1 MKNDH
6 MKLLLKSNL
15 ELLRRALPSFTMS
28 LEKCRRIDLSDGVSF
43 DKEESFDALTSKFA
57 RTSDIFTQK
66 VLKSLA
72 LMLRED
78 APTFIDRM
86 NLCEKLGILPSAED
100 MISVRDLR
108 NLIAHEYVAENVL
121 EIYRETLGL
130 SAKLLEAISQAE
142 RFIEN
147 LNTEG

>member
-1 MKNDH
+1 
-6 MKLLLKSNL
+6 MKLLLESNL

-28 LEKCRRIDLSDGVSF
+28 LEKCCGIDLSDGISF
-43 DKEESFDALTSKFA
+43 DEEESFDALTSKFS
-57 RTSDIFTQK
+57 RISDIFTQK
-66 VLKSLA
+66 ALKSVI

-86 NLCEKLGILPSAED
+86 NLCEKLGILPSAEQ
-100 MISVRDLR
+100 MISIRDLR

-130 SAKLLEAISQAE
+130 SAKLLEAIAQAD
-142 RFIEN
+142 RYIGN
-147 LNTEG
+147 LKT

>member
-1 MKNDH
+1 MKMDT
-6 MKLLLKSNL
+6 MKLLLESNL

-43 DKEESFDALTSKFA
+43 DEEESFDALTSKFS
-57 RTSDIFTQK
+57 RISDIFTQK
-66 VLKSLA
+66 VLKSLT
-72 LMLRED
+72 LLLRED

-86 NLCEKLGILPSAED
+86 NLCEKLGILPSAEN
-100 MISVRDLR
+100 MISIRDLR

-130 SAKLLEAISQAE
+130 SAKLLEAISQAD
-142 RFIEN
+142 RSIKN
-147 LNTEG
+147 LKT